1 MNTLPNLP
9 SDELIA
15 ERLETLKKHVAASGV
30 AKICVAMD
38 AGKKFLLLDL
48 EVNSPGDEEWTNPER
63 DDIIQIGAVLLDSN
77 LNEIDSLC
85 VYIRTRNKPLS
96 NHIIELT
103 GITENDLATQ
113 GVSFPEAYQ
122 ALTQLYDDKTII
134 ASYGMYDSRHLTAS
148 IEHYNLPFP
157 SPIWAEDYINVK
169 SPIASLLKPERRS
182 LQYAVELLWIESSG
196 RSHDAL
202 VDARDTAAVLRKLF
216 TSYIEG
222 NSCNKKS

>member
-1 MNTLPNLP
+1 MNQP
-9 SDELIA
+9 SNELIL
-15 ERLETLKKHVAASGV
+15 ERLLTLRKHVTASGV
-30 AKICVAMD
+30 ARICAVMD

-48 EVNSPGDEEWTNPER
+48 EVNSPGDGERTDPER

-77 LNEIDSLC
+77 LNELDSLC
-85 VYIRTRNKPLS
+85 VYVQTRGKPLS

-103 GITENDLATQ
+103 GITENDLATK

-122 ALTQLYDDKTII
+122 ALTQLYDGKTII

-182 LQYAVELLWIESSG
+182 LQYAIELL
-196 RSHDAL
+196 
-202 VDARDTAAVLRKLF
+202 
-216 TSYIEG
+216 
-222 NSCNKKS
+222 